1 MADGTHAAVPVH
13 DLAGD
18 RDAGVAAEEA
28 RRFRQVIGRANALRG
43 MAFGGL
49 PTRPCPST
57 GGLKTI
63 GWRSHISMHRR
74 RMATKAEG

>member
-1 MADGTHAAVPVH
+1 
-13 DLAGD
+13 
-18 RDAGVAAEEA
+18 
-28 RRFRQVIGRANALRG
+28 